1 MADDGKITVRFNQD
15 EQDLKTAFDEVLA
28 EERQRNKKIPKD
40 AVAKKLMRRGLD
52 ADAVRGRAASIAEN
66 ELAAIHGQVD
76 KIAQGVRKL
85 DESMDLIRDD
95 LETTVLALL
104 QHAGK
109 LDGAKAKKWVEEVF
123 KS

>member
-15 EQDLKTAFDEVLA
+15 EQDLKRDFDEVLA
-28 EERQRNKKIPKD
+28 EERQRDKKIPKD
-40 AVAKKLMRRGLD
+40 AVAKKLMRRGLS
-52 ADAVRGRAASIAEN
+52 ALAEREHGAAIAEA

-85 DESMDLIRDD
+85 DDSMDLIRED
-95 LETTVLALL
+95 LATAVYALL

-109 LDGAKAKKWVEEVF
+109 VDAVKAQKWIEKEF